1 MSLHTNQALAALV
14 LPSGSAV
21 RVQAGWPFIT
31 HTHCCLQRTPLS
43 HWLPS
48 TGSRRKERPK
58 GQQVTSR
65 GSLGLSCLTV
75 GRRPLPV
82 LQIPK

>member
-48 TGSRRKERPK
+48 TGS
-58 GQQVTSR
+58 G
-65 GSLGLSCLTV
+65 
-75 GRRPLPV
+75 GRRG
-82 LQIPK
+82 QKASR